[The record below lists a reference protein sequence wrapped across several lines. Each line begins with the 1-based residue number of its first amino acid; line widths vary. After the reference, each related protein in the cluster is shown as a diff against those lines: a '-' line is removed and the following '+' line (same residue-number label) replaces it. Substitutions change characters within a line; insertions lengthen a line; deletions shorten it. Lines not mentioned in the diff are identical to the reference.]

1 MTANIDQGA
10 DRELVAKL
18 LRGDKAA
25 LDQFFSTYFPRVFR
39 FALLRAHRDEDLA
52 QDICQQVMDKAFR
65 HLSSYRGEASL
76 FTWLCQ
82 ITRNELADYWRREKR
97 RSAVVSRIDDD
108 PAVMA
113 ALETLSAPESSEPE
127 AQHHEADLRDRV
139 HVALDALP
147 THYADALELRYLNDL
162 SVVEIAKR
170 LGQSMIATQS
180 ILQRAR
186 AAFRDAYA
194 TLSTMRDDQDR
205 AY

>member
-1 MTANIDQGA
+1 MTVNIDQGA
-10 DRELVAKL
+10 DRELVDKL
-18 LRGDKAA
+18 LRGEKAA

-39 FALLRAHRDEDLA
+39 FALLRVQRDENLA

-65 HLSSYRGEASL
+65 HLGSYRGEASL

-97 RSAVVSRIDDD
+97 RLEVVSRIDDD

-113 ALETLSAPESSEPE
+113 ALETLAAPESTEPE

-194 TLSTMRDDQDR
+194 TLASLS
-205 AY
+205 AEG